1 MRMDIFYNLRKYES
15 YLTTAHFGNYIRSLT
30 NTQLEELITY
40 GAELGI
46 HYKNNHCPKCILN
59 FVKQLGAKYFE
70 HKEAMEKK
78 PKRGNNKDNGKKEN

>member
-1 MRMDIFYNLRKYES
+1 MRMNTFYNLRKYES

-30 NTQLEELITY
+30 NYQLEELIGY

-59 FVKQLGAKYFE
+59 FVKQLGDKYFE
-70 HKEAMEKK
+70 QKEAMAKK
-78 PKRGNNKDNGKKEN
+78 PKRENTKNDGKKED